1 MSSKQQGNRLRAV
14 SEDDVPPPRP
24 KPATI
29 KAATECSELELL
41 IAMRDKISSEI
52 DSGVPPHT
60 LAPLMRQ
67 LRDLD
72 KEIRSLAA
80 REQDSGEDDRS
91 GGDSFD
97 ASAI

>member
-1 MSSKQQGNRLRAV
+1 MPDKQQSKRLRAV
-14 SEDDVPPPRP
+14 GDDDVPPRP
-24 KPATI
+24 KPTTI
-29 KAATECSELELL
+29 KAATECSELDLL
-41 IAMRDKISSEI
+41 IAMRDKISTEI
-52 DSGVPPHT
+52 DGGVPPHT

-80 REQDSGEDDRS
+80 REQDSAEDGSD
-91 GGDSFD
+91 GDSFD